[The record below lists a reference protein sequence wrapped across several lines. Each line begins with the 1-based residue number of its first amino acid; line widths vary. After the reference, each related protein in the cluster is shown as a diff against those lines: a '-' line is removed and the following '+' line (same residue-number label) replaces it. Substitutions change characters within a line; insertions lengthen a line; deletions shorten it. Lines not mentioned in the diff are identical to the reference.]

1 MSRSWN
7 DLVNAVVERANRTEY
22 FLTRE
27 DEREIKRQ
35 NGYESWS
42 NRMQGYDMEER
53 AEQWARAGRDA
64 AVRALQEWQPPE
76 ETAEVAEVA
85 TRVADFVLQQGK
97 TKDRYANRGYELVA
111 RLLRM
116 EVEST

>member
-1 MSRSWN
+1 MNRNWS
-7 DLVNAVVERANRTEY
+7 DIVNAVVNRANRTEY

-35 NGYESWS
+35 SGYESWS
-42 NRMQGYDMEER
+42 DRMQGYDMEER
-53 AEQWARAGRDA
+53 AEQWARSGRDA
-64 AVRALQEWQPPE
+64 AVQALQTWQPPE
-76 ETAEVAEVA
+76 ATVEMAEMAAQAAE
-85 TRVADFVLQQGK
+85 FVLQQGK
-97 TKDRYANRGYELVA
+97 HKDRYANRGFELVA